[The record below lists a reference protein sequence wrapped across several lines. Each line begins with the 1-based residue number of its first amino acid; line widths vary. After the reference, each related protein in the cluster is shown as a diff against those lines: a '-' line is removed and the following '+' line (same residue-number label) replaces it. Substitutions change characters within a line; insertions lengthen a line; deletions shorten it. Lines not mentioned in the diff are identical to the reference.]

1 MFCLV
6 DKDAVPD
13 MMGQVAEM
21 QKEFMEHLE
30 TTSGQDKTKPKKSS
44 KAKKTAVVNS
54 TRFVDWCFAFLQTKF
69 GWKKKTFEVLSRI
82 VAKLP
87 KEAIQGLHRM
97 STGEWPRQD
106 YENNDEDEKKDDD
119 DKDDEEER

>member
-6 DKDAVPD
+6 DKDAIPD

-21 QKEFMEHLE
+21 QKEFAGE
-30 TTSGQDKTKPKKSS
+30 QDKIKPKNAS
-44 KAKKTAVVNS
+44 KAKKAVVNS
-54 TRFVDWCFAFLQTKF
+54 TRFVEWCFDFLQTKF
-69 GWKKKTFEVLSRI
+69 GWKQKSFEVLSRL

-97 STGEWPRQD
+97 SNGDWPRQD
-106 YENNDEDEKKDDD
+106 YDINDEDEKKYGDDD
-119 DKDDEEER
+119 GDEDER